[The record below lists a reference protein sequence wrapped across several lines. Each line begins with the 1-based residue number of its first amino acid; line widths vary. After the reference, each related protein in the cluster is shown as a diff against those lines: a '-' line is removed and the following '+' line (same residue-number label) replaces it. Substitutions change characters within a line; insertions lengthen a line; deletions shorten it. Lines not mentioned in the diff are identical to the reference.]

1 MRFAVCPGFVA
12 PAGSGVTWRQL
23 AADWCRTAVEL
34 EELGY
39 DSLQT
44 VEHHFQPDGHQPSP
58 LIALA
63 AAAGVTERIG
73 LMTNILLVP
82 LYNPVKLAEDVAVL
96 DQLSGGRVTLGVAP
110 GYVPE
115 EFHGLMVPYEE
126 RFKRFEECLDIL
138 QAAWTQETFTYDG
151 SFYQVPE
158 TRLSPRPVQQDP
170 HPPLWYGVSGPRLL
184 RRAARRHCVLT
195 ASPRHSESELAAH
208 FATYDAH
215 CSEFGWTPN
224 ERPIMRGVFIAQTRE
239 RAREVAA
246 PAVTHLFRELYGKHS
261 ASGAR
266 ALRNDHGEVVAD
278 NATVNFD
285 TFKDR
290 YIVGTPDDAI
300 ESVIRLRDEFGMTEL
315 SCWMQLP
322 GISGEDAAS
331 SARLF
336 AKEVMPLFADGARP
350 GAVSDP

>member
-1 MRFAVCPGFVA
+1 MRFGVCPGFVA
-12 PAGSGVTWRQL
+12 PADSGITWRDM
-23 AADWCRTAVEL
+23 AADWTRAAVEL

-39 DSLQT
+39 DSIQT
-44 VEHHFQPDGHQPSP
+44 VEHHFQADGHQPSP
-58 LIALA
+58 LLALA
-63 AAAGVTERIG
+63 AAAAVTERIG

-115 EFHGLMVPYEE
+115 EFAGLMVPYAE

-138 QAAWTQETFTYDG
+138 QAAWTQETFSYDG
-151 SFYQVPE
+151 AFYVVPE
-158 TRLSPRPVQQDP
+158 TRLSPAPLQQDP
-170 HPPLWYGVSGPRLL
+170 HPPIWYGVSGPRLL
-184 RRAARRHCVLT
+184 RRAARRRCVLV
-195 ASPRHSESELAAH
+195 ASPRHTESELAEH

-215 CSEFGWTPN
+215 CAEFAWTPT
-224 ERPIMRGVFIAQTRE
+224 ERPIMRGVFVDESRE
-239 RAREVAA
+239 RARELAA

-266 ALRNDHGEVVAD
+266 QLRNDRGEVVAD
-278 NATVNFD
+278 NATVDFD

-300 ESVIRLRDEFGMTEL
+300 EAVTRLRDELGMTEL

-322 GISGEDAAS
+322 GISGEDAAR

-336 AKEVMPLFADGARP
+336 AKEVIPAFAGERS
-350 GAVSDP
+350 GTGR